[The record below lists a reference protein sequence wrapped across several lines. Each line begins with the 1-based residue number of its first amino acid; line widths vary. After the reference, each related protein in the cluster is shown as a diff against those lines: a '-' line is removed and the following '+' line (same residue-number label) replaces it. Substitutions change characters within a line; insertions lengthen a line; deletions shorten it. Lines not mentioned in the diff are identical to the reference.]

1 MGLPAATAAA
11 RWDCSMDEGE
21 TPSAV
26 VHGETVDIE
35 SADETDSEPGRHASV
50 ELAAWEWRLVCCALQ
65 HASTALH
72 EEDVDARIVGDR
84 LHTLERRIDAQ
95 LRDDDH
101 SR

>member
-1 MGLPAATAAA
+1 
-11 RWDCSMDEGE
+11 MDEGE

-26 VHGETVDIE
+26 VHGEASD
-35 SADETDSEPGRHASV
+35 ADSGVETDPKPGRRTSV

-72 EEDVDARIVGDR
+72 EKDVDARIVGDR
-84 LHTLERRIDAQ
+84 LHALERRIDAQ
-95 LRDDDH
+95 LRDDGRDH